1 MSKVAKKL
9 FFDVDGVGRINAMP
23 GATFTLGG
31 NNRTPVNADNGPVG
45 FSEEPVEPKITGIQ
59 VPNDGTVS
67 MEQINALTNVNVTIQ
82 DDNGKTYIQSGSYT
96 PAPCTQSNGM
106 ISFDFNGLR
115 TDAVS

>member
-1 MSKVAKKL
+1 MAKVAKKL
-9 FFDVDGVGRINAMP
+9 FFDIDGVGRINAMP

-31 NNRTPVNADNGPVG
+31 NNRTSVNADTGPVG

-67 MEQINALTNVNVTIQ
+67 MEQIDALSNVNVTIQ

-96 PAPCTQSNGM
+96 PAPCSMSNGM
-106 ISFDFNGLR
+106 ISFDFTGLR
-115 TDAVS
+115 TDPVS